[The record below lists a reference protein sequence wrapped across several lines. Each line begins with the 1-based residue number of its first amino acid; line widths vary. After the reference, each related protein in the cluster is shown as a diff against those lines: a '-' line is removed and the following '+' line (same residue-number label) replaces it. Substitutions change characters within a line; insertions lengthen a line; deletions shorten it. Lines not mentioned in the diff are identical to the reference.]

1 MRLESSVN
9 PVELR
14 ADVDEG
20 ERVMNKQNVDVTI
33 RRPEAAGERA
43 YNLEIKVLVFKLEKE
58 L

>member
-20 ERVMNKQNVDVTI
+20 EGVMNKQNVDVTI